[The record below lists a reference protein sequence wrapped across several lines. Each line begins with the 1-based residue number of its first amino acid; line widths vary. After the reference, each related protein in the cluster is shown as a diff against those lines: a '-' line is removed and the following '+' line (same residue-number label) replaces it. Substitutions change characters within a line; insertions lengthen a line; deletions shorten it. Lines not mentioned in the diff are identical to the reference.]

1 MSTQGTAYFM
11 SSKVR
16 EALGDGNIYL
26 QSPVDDLE
34 SFFHV
39 FVWAILH
46 NELSQEAFT
55 VQERKYKDMLYGNL
69 GDRLYAQ
76 TSLQSMESPSAI
88 ITQLQDVVDAWSN
101 LQAKL
106 RKKYRQIEGLYRRI
120 AAKGQSGIT
129 EQAFR
134 RWAWNLIA
142 FEGVQRILD
151 VIYKHR
157 ERLRKCPEFS
167 QDGHAQV

>member
-1 MSTQGTAYFM
+1 MSRI
-11 SSKVR
+11 VR
-16 EALGDGNIYL
+16 EALADGNIYL

-46 NELSQEAFT
+46 NERSQKSLSPMEQ
-55 VQERKYKDMLYGNL
+55 KYRDMLH
-69 GDRLYAQ
+69 GDWADRTAAQ
-76 TSLQSMESPSAI
+76 SSLLSIVSSSAI
-88 ITQLQDVVDAWSN
+88 ITQLQDVAEAWSN
-101 LQAKL
+101 VQTKL
-106 RKKYRQIEGLYRRI
+106 RKKYGHIEVLYRSLV
-120 AAKGQSGIT
+120 AKGQSGIT
-129 EQAFR
+129 EQAFC

-157 ERLRKCPEFS
+157 ERLKKCPEFN